1 MSLSLWHGKH
11 QDILKGAWRA
21 WKEAENIPEVI
32 SVAKGS
38 CTWNATEVTDNLR
51 GSVGPVRV
59 RPSEHEERLVVPRK
73 QPEAK

>member
-32 SVAKGS
+32 FVAKGA
-38 CTWNATEVTDNLR
+38 CTWNPTEVTDNLR
-51 GSVGPVRV
+51 GSVGSVRV
-59 RPSEHEERLVVPRK
+59 RPSEHEEWLVVPRNT
-73 QPEAK
+73 A